1 MLNKPAG
8 VVCTRDD
15 DRGRPT
21 VMDFVPP
28 ELARLVYPVGRLDLN
43 STGLVLL
50 TNDGPL
56 AFRITHPSHHVPKT
70 YLVCT
75 EGPLG
80 EREVAAL
87 RAGVEIEDGITAP
100 AEVSVEPQE
109 RRRLTIVLYEGRKRQ
124 IRRMLRAVGTEV
136 VSLHRVA
143 IGPLQLGDLAEGQ
156 VRALSEGE
164 LAALCGA
171 VGLES

>member
-21 VMDFVPP
+21 VMHFVPP
-28 ELARLVYPVGRLDLN
+28 DLARLIYPVGRLDLN

-56 AFRITHPSHHVPKT
+56 AFRITHPSYHVPKT
-70 YLVCT
+70 YLVCARDA
-75 EGPLG
+75 LG

-87 RAGVEIEDGITAP
+87 CAGVEIEDGVTAP
-100 AEVSVEPQE
+100 AEITVAPQD

-143 IGPLQLGDLAEGQ
+143 VGPLQLGDLPEGK
-156 VRALSEGE
+156 VRDLTEAE
-164 LAALCGA
+164 LAEVRRA
-171 VGLES
+171 VRLES